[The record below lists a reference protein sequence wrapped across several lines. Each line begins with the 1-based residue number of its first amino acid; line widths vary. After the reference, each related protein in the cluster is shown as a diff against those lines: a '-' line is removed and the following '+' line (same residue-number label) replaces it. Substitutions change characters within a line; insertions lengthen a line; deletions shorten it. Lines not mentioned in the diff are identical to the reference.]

1 MENFLSKKI
10 LWANLPTWIEKKTL
24 KEIREII
31 KTGHIKI
38 RLVKTKM
45 KIKQKV
51 RWDIKPIEQIKI
63 IIQKMKIN

>member
-1 MENFLSKKI
+1 MEYFLSKKI
-10 LWANLPTWIEKKTL
+10 LWANLPTRLEKKTL
-24 KEIREII
+24 QEIREII

-51 RWDIKPIEQIKI
+51 R
-63 IIQKMKIN
+63 